1 MSVLTDLEK
10 SNIYKKMGEFLIA
23 NPDVVEEESLPEISQ
38 YTKDMVRI
46 HIYYAKNAV
55 KRQKK
60 KIEHAMAKFDYE
72 RNQAYQEWKREQED
86 NKSQYVAETFARWG
100 ELIK

>member
-23 NPDVVEEESLPEISQ
+23 NPDVVEEESLPEVSQ

-46 HIYYAKNAV
+46 HVYYAKNAV
-55 KRQKK
+55 KQQKQ
-60 KIEHAMAKFDYE
+60 ID
-72 RNQAYQEWKREQED
+72 
-86 NKSQYVAETFARWG
+86 
-100 ELIK
+100 ELISKVKQLEEDVAYLDTIKANKE

>member
-46 HIYYAKNAV
+46 HVYYAKNAV
-55 KRQKK
+55 KQQKQIDDLISK
-60 KIEHAMAKFDYE
+60 VKQLEEDV
-72 RNQAYQEWKREQED
+72 AYLDTIKA
-86 NKSQYVAETFARWG
+86 NKE
-100 ELIK
+100 

>member
-46 HIYYAKNAV
+46 HVYYAKNAV
-55 KRQKK
+55 KQQKE
-60 KIEHAMAKFDYE
+60 ID
-72 RNQAYQEWKREQED
+72 
-86 NKSQYVAETFARWG
+86 
-100 ELIK
+100 ELISKVKQLEEDVAYLDTIKANKE